1 MTCPICLS
9 VDDTPLVAGLRA
21 GALVLIIV
29 ATLIIAAGVRF
40 AWRLKRLDGA
50 TAARRAPVK

>member
-29 ATLIIAAGVRF
+29 ATLIVAAVARF
-40 AWRLKRLDGA
+40 AWRLWRLDG
-50 TAARRAPVK
+50 TVRRRREVC